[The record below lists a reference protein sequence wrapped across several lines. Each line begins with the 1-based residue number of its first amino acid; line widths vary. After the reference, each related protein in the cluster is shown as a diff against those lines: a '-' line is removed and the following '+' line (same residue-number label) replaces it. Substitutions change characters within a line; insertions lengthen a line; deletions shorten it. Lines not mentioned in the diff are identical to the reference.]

1 MNKEKIVII
10 GAGPSGITCAIQ
22 LKRYGFE
29 PLLIEKDEV
38 GGLARNANLI
48 ENYPGFPSGITGY
61 ELAVLFR
68 RQMTRFNISV
78 HKMEVTDLD
87 YNERNY
93 LIKTNEGLIEAKT
106 VIVASGTMPEELND
120 YDEDVKNRILY
131 NVESLKSVKGKD
143 ILIVGGGDAAFDYA
157 SGLSLNNNITI
168 IHRGNEPSCLPVLF
182 ERAKKIGSIRYLE
195 NCAVKEIVKDGEK
208 LVLRY
213 FSEKDFEIHIDY
225 VIGAIGRKPNVGFLS
240 ERLLKAYKEEK
251 EVKNLYFIGD
261 VMRGF
266 YRQVGIAI
274 GDGLLAAMKVHTERL
289 KVKG

>member
-61 ELAVLFR
+61 ELAELFR

-87 YNERNY
+87 YNEGNY
-93 LIKTNEGLIEAKT
+93 LIKTNEGSIEAKT
-106 VIVASGTMPEELND
+106 VIVASGTIPEELSD

-131 NVESLKSVKGKD
+131 DVESLKSVKGKD

-157 SGLSLNNNITI
+157 SGLSLNNNVTI
-168 IHRGNEPSCLPVLF
+168 IHRGNETSCLPVLF
-182 ERAKKIGSIRYLE
+182 ERAKKIRSIRYLE

-240 ERLLKAYKEEK
+240 EKLLKAYKEEK
-251 EVKNLYFIGD
+251 EVKSLYFIGD

-266 YRQVGIAI
+266 YRQVGIAV
-274 GDGLLAAMKVHTERL
+274 GDGLLAAMEVYHLSKQ
-289 KVKG
+289 G